1 MKNSLIWIMSLLVTM
16 VAVITGCSKMDDTYR
31 GFLEKGVIKY
41 VGKADS
47 VQVLPGYNR
56 LHLRWLRSADPS
68 VSHAMVYWNNRT
80 DSVEINIEKSQ
91 DTIVVPLENMP
102 EGSYTFEIITFDDL
116 GNNSVTVEAIGRT
129 YGEQYENTLLP
140 RIPEITE
147 FLDAQT
153 LKVFFTNVTDTTM
166 KGTELIYRN
175 NDMVYDTLLVSPGEP
190 FVVLNSFSRGWLKFR
205 SFFKPSPL
213 AIDQFYTGYDSIR
226 VKGLPIEL
234 DKTGWIATASSF
246 DNRSGSRYRPASL
259 TIDNNPS
266 TIWVNQVSPQ
276 TYYPHWVQVDMGQV
290 QEGIEGF
297 AIITRVGDSAA
308 RPKTAELLTSLDGI
322 EWTSFGDYILES
334 ISDMQYLSIPE
345 PVSVRYFKVIL
356 KNAHSSN
363 ENNAAL
369 AEIGLFTR

>member
-1 MKNSLIWIMSLLVTM
+1 MSLLVTLA
-16 VAVITGCSKMDDTYR
+16 AVITGCSKMDDTYR
-31 GFLEKGVIKY
+31 EFLDEGVIKY

-47 VQVLPGYNR
+47 VQILPGNNR

-68 VSHAMVYWNNRT
+68 VSHAIVYWNNRT
-80 DSVEINIEKSQ
+80 DSVEVTIDRSQ

-116 GNNSVTVEAIGRT
+116 GNHSVVVEAVGRT

-140 RIPEITE
+140 RIAEITE
-147 FLDAQT
+147 FLDPQT
-153 LKVFFTNVTDTTM
+153 LKVYFTNVSDTTL
-166 KGTELIYRN
+166 KGTELIFRN
-175 NDMVYDTLLVSPGEP
+175 DEMVYDTILVAPEEP
-190 FVVLNSFSRGWLKFR
+190 FVVLNPFSRGWLKFR

-213 AIDQFYTGYDSIR
+213 AIDQFYTDYDSIR
-226 VKGLPIEL
+226 VKGLPVEL
-234 DKTGWIATASSF
+234 DKTGWVATASSF

-259 TIDNNPS
+259 AIDNDPM
-266 TIWVNQVSPQ
+266 TIWVNQISPQ

-290 QEGIEGF
+290 HEGIEGF

-308 RPKTAELLTSLDGI
+308 RPRTAELLTSIDGV
-322 EWTSFGDYILES
+322 EWTSFGDYILEN

-345 PVSVRYFKVIL
+345 PVSARYFKVIV
-356 KNAHSSN
+356 KDAHSSN